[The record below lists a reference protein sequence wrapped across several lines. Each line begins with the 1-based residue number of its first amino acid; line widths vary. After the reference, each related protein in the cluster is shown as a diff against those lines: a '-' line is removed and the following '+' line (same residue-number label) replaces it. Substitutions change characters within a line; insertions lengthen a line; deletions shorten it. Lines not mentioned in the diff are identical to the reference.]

1 MRLKKNIVKY
11 LCDYGNN
18 TTPDRKSKCG
28 EIEKKKTEMIFIEL
42 WSCDTWQWISINGRR
57 LYVSPVSSA
66 GIPSSIPVAS
76 SSKYG
81 QQ

>member
-28 EIEKKKTEMIFIEL
+28 EIEKKTEMIFIEL
-42 WSCDTWQWISINGRR
+42 
-57 LYVSPVSSA
+57 
-66 GIPSSIPVAS
+66 
-76 SSKYG
+76 
-81 QQ
+81 